1 MPREAE
7 LSSNE
12 KTFILDALKEGI
24 RGDGRK
30 YNQYRPLDLAFGD
43 EYGAVELSIGNTR

>member
-12 KTFILDALKEGI
+12 KLFILGALKEGI
-24 RGDGRK
+24 RVDGRQ
-30 YNQYRPLDLAFGD
+30 YDQYRPLDLVFGD
-43 EYGAVELSIGNTR
+43 EYGAVELSLGNTR